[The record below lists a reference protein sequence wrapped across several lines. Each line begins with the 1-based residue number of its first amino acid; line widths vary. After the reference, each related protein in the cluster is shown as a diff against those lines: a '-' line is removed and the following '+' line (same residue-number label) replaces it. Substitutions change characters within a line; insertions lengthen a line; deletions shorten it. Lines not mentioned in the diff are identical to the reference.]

1 VVSPSISRYK
11 AYFPALTAT
20 SGGTN
25 CGEHRLIEYATRLE
39 SISAFKAMQVLARA
53 NELQQSGMDVI
64 HLEVGEPDFPTPAPI
79 VEAAHAALRQG
90 FTKYTPAQGIKP
102 LRLAIAQHYR
112 DRYGIEVDHRRVFV
126 TAGGSGALLLATA
139 LTLNPGQGMMMT
151 DPGYPCNRHFMTS
164 FSGEAQLVPVGPAD
178 QYQLSA
184 ELVAKHWQ
192 ENTAGVLLA
201 SPANPTGAIL
211 EPGALAEIAA
221 TVRQREGF
229 LLVDEIYHGLQY
241 GNATV
246 TSALEFDAI
255 VVNSFSKYFGMTG
268 WRLGWL
274 VVPENAIES
283 VEKLAQNLFICPTSI
298 SQHAALAAFE
308 PESRAIMEQQRSAFE
323 ERRNIMVAGLRELG
337 FGVPETP
344 GGAFYV
350 YAKLPD
356 AISLDSEAFCMQLLE
371 GYGVA
376 ATPGTDFG
384 LFEADRHVRFS
395 YANNVQALE
404 KALALIAQALS

>member
-1 VVSPSISRYK
+1 M
-11 AYFPALTAT
+11 
-20 SGGTN
+20 
-25 CGEHRLIEYATRLE
+25 E
-39 SISAFKAMQVLARA
+39 VLSRA
-53 NELQQSGMDVI
+53 NELQKSGLDVI

-79 VEAAHAALRQG
+79 VAAAHVALQQG
-90 FTKYTPAQGIKP
+90 FTKYTAAQGIEP
-102 LRLAIAQHYR
+102 LRMAIAQHYL
-112 DRYGIEVDHRRVFV
+112 DRYEIEVDHRRIFV

-139 LTLNPGQGMMMT
+139 LTLNPGEAMMMT

-164 FSGEAQLVPVGPAD
+164 FNGEAQLVPVGPAD
-178 QYQLSA
+178 HYQLSPK
-184 ELVAKHWQ
+184 LVEQNWQ

-201 SPANPTGAIL
+201 SPANPTGAII
-211 EPGALAEIAA
+211 EPEALAEIAA
-221 TVRQREGF
+221 IVRHKDGF

-241 GNATV
+241 GAASV

-274 VVPENAIES
+274 VVPESAIES

-298 SQHAALAAFE
+298 SQQAALAAFE
-308 PESRAIMEQQRSAFE
+308 PESREIMERQRSAFE
-323 ERRNIMVAGLRELG
+323 ARRNLMVEGLRKLG

-384 LFEADRHVRFS
+384 FFEADRHVRFS

-404 KALALIAQALS
+404 KALARIEQSLL

>member
-1 VVSPSISRYK
+1 M
-11 AYFPALTAT
+11 T
-20 SGGTN
+20 
-25 CGEHRLIEYATRLE
+25 EYATRLE
-39 SISAFKAMQVLARA
+39 SISAFKAMEVLARA

-79 VEAAHAALRQG
+79 VEAAHAALQQG

-102 LRLAIAQHYR
+102 LRVAIAQHYR
-112 DRYGIEVDHRRVFV
+112 DCYGIEVDHRRIFV

-139 LTLNPGQGMMMT
+139 LTLNPGEGMMMT
-151 DPGYPCNRHFMTS
+151 DPGYPCNRHFVTS

-178 QYQLSA
+178 NYQLSA

-192 ENTAGVLLA
+192 ENTSGVLLA

-221 TVRQREGF
+221 IVRQREGF

-241 GNATV
+241 GAATV
-246 TSALEFDAI
+246 ASALEFDAI

-308 PESRAIMEQQRSAFE
+308 PESRVIMEQQRSAFE
-323 ERRNIMVAGLRELG
+323 ERRNIMVAGLRKLD
-337 FGVPETP
+337 FGVPEMP

-356 AISLDSEAFCMQLLE
+356 SMLLDSEAFCMQLLE

-384 LFEADRHVRFS
+384 FFEADRHVRFS

-404 KALALIAQALS
+404 KALARIEQALL